1 MQAQRNPHRDAV
13 VQRAVLCLVLDAH
26 PNALTIPH
34 IAREIDAGDA
44 AERAIR
50 DLVGHGVLECTGI
63 TVKAVSA
70 IVYFENLE
78 LP

>member
-1 MQAQRNPHRDAV
+1 MHDHGTPSARL

-26 PNALTIPH
+26 PESLTIPH
-34 IAREIDAGDA
+34 IASEIAAGDA

-50 DLVGHGVLECTGI
+50 DLVGHGILECTGI
-63 TVKAVSA
+63 TVKVVPA
-70 IVYFENLE
+70 IVYFEQLE